1 MARQKKIETGAEEVK
16 KAAPKKRIPRGASA
30 TKTETSVEE
39 TTPAT
44 EEATDEKKEIKP
56 EEMTVADYFN
66 LVKSLKR
73 ETDSE
78 YARNM
83 LETCENMIKRF
94 EVLGQQ
100 EAAKKAVLAA
110 KALKKDLELYE
121 KGIRTYIHID
131 DITKYIKEMK
141 KDNKKPLKLIE
152 LKNFPRIVPD
162 EVVDRWLPVR
172 EYFDEAFVLFTDYTE
187 KSEEKNTVAAAIG
200 KQSTQAEVEKK
211 RKEKDPILKDPILFG
226 AIKVDSERNTLK
238 GNCYEK
244 MYFIA
249 DWVDD
254 YCDLTFDKLLE
265 RLTEEGKEDMVK
277 EITPIDSSEDFRKL
291 AGL

>member
-1 MARQKKIETGAEEVK
+1 MRKKIETNSGAEEVK
-16 KAAPKKRIPRGASA
+16 KPAPKKRIPKKV
-30 TKTETSVEE
+30 TKPETETSVEE
-39 TTPAT
+39 TTPVTEAT
-44 EEATDEKKEIKP
+44 EEKKEIKA

-162 EVVDRWLPVR
+162 EVVDKWLPVR

-187 KSEEKNTVAAAIG
+187 KSEEKNTVAAAMG

-211 RKEKDPILKDPILFG
+211 RKEKDPILFG

-277 EITPIDSSEDFRKL
+277 EITPVDSPEDFRKL

>member
-1 MARQKKIETGAEEVK
+1 MRKKIETNSGAEEVK
-16 KAAPKKRIPRGASA
+16 KPAPKKRIPKKV

-39 TTPAT
+39 TTSVTEAT
-44 EEATDEKKEIKP
+44 EEKKEINA
-56 EEMTVADYFN
+56 EEMSVADYFN

-78 YARNM
+78 YARKM

-162 EVVDRWLPVR
+162 EVVDKWLPVR

-187 KSEEKNTVAAAIG
+187 KSEEKNTVAAAMG

-211 RKEKDPILKDPILFG
+211 RKEKDPILFG

-277 EITPIDSSEDFRKL
+277 EITPVDSPEDFRKL

>member
-1 MARQKKIETGAEEVK
+1 MARPKKTETGAEEVK
-16 KAAPKKRIPRGASA
+16 KAAPKKRIPKGA

-39 TTPAT
+39 TIPVT
-44 EEATDEKKEIKP
+44 EEAVEEKKEIKP

-162 EVVDRWLPVR
+162 EVVDKWLPVR

-187 KSEEKNTVAAAIG
+187 KSEEKNTVAAAMG

-211 RKEKDPILKDPILFG
+211 RKEKDPILFG

-254 YCDLTFDKLLE
+254 YCDLTFDKLLK

-277 EITPIDSSEDFRKL
+277 EITPVDSSEDFRKL